1 MTVQTVSDQ
10 QAQYLKEALQVVRI
24 QSKLMRQC
32 LDKHRLMDGI
42 KHCSN
47 MLGELRT
54 SLLSPKSYYELYIS
68 IFDAMRHLIDYLL
81 ESHQAGKHHLGDLYE
96 LVQYASSI
104 VPRLYLMTTVGSI
117 YLSVDDAPPVAE
129 VMSDMME
136 MTRGVQHPIRGLFL
150 RHYLGG
156 MARDFL
162 PRHVDHLSAT
172 IQFLLTNF
180 AEMNKLWVRLQHM
193 GHTRDRAKRESE
205 RKELG
210 TLVGTNLVRLSQLE
224 GVDLDMYQTD
234 ILPGILSQVISCHD
248 VMAQEYLMEVI
259 IQIFPDE
266 FHIHTLKPFLAT
278 TAQLHANVNIKMII
292 MALLDRLATYSK
304 DEQANMDIQQE
315 ETVEESNVL
324 FIMFWNEIMELVKSR
339 RELPV
344 QDQTSLFLSLANFS
358 ISCYPDRLDYMDQI
372 LHFTKESIFSQYA
385 PELHTK
391 QSEQNVLQLLL
402 LPAQTWDVLTLIT
415 TLKHYQPLLAIQPY
429 STRRTVGLAILDN
442 ILDKGTCID
451 QPEQVY
457 QILEICHVL
466 IKDHKNTFVS
476 QLHQYEDE
484 DDRDE
489 QGWVARLVHLFY
501 SKDEDTQF
509 LLLSAA
515 RQQLENGDQ
524 NRIKTIFP
532 SLIVSSLKLATR
544 YFHKHNKKGQQE
556 QQGALETEQ
565 QEKQETPVEEDNAKT
580 MDPSDDDND
589 KEKDKET
596 GDVSIQE
603 DEQQQ
608 TVAIATSDAGRLED
622 EQQQKATMAT
632 ADADRQEDDWSKKLT
647 TLYHF
652 IHQIIMIFC
661 RQCEN
666 TEAHAV
672 QFFLMAGQNANYC
685 GFEETAFELYL
696 DAFRVYEESVSHS
709 RAQFNAIVYSIGSL
723 LDTLPR
729 FQEQHFNTLSTKLTL
744 YSTKLLKKPDQSRA
758 VYLSSHLWTQG
769 ETPSRVIEC
778 LQKSLKIAD
787 SCMDAVTNELLFL
800 ELLNQCIYYFE
811 NGQSLVTAN
820 YLNGLMDLISSRLV
834 YVHQQDQHPLT
845 SNSSS
850 LLNHD
855 DSSLPD
861 YITRQ
866 FDSILAYLR
875 FCRERSPEKYTG
887 IELPTTV
894 NEAQ

>member
-1 MTVQTVSDQ
+1 MAVQTVSDQ
-10 QAQYLKEALQVVRI
+10 QAQYLKEALQVVLI

-54 SLLSPKSYYELYIS
+54 SLLSPKNYYELYIS
-68 IFDAMRHLIDYLL
+68 IFDAMRYLIDYLL
-81 ESHQAGKHHLGDLYE
+81 ETHQTGKYHLGDLYE

-156 MARDFL
+156 MTRDFL
-162 PRHVDHLSAT
+162 PHNADHLSAT
-172 IQFLLTNF
+172 IQFILTNF

-224 GVDLDMYQTD
+224 GVDLNMYQTD

-304 DEQANMDIQQE
+304 DEQANMGIQE
-315 ETVEESNVL
+315 EEGERGREESNAL
-324 FIMFWNEIMELVKSR
+324 FLMFWNEIMELVKSR

-402 LPAQTWDVLTLIT
+402 LPSQTWDVLTLIT

-442 ILDKGTCID
+442 ILEKETRID
-451 QPEQVY
+451 QPKQVY

-476 QLHQYEDE
+476 QQLYQYEDE

-501 SKDEDTQF
+501 SEDEDTQF

-544 YFHKHNKKGQQE
+544 YFYRRKKE
-556 QQGALETEQ
+556 QQKQ
-565 QEKQETPVEEDNAKT
+565 QGTLKTGQKEQETPVKQDNAKAT
-580 MDPSDDDND
+580 DNADDN
-589 KEKDKET
+589 KEKEEEEDVFEREDVIVEENGPHEKEN
-596 GDVSIQE
+596 E
-603 DEQQQ
+603 L
-608 TVAIATSDAGRLED
+608 VAMATSDA
-622 EQQQKATMAT
+622 
-632 ADADRQEDDWSKKLT
+632 DRQDGWNKKMT

-666 TEAHAV
+666 TEVHTV

-723 LDTLPR
+723 LKTSPR
-729 FQEQHFNTLSTKLTL
+729 FQEQYFNTLSTKITL

-758 VYLSSHLWTQG
+758 VYLSSHLWMQG
-769 ETPSRVIEC
+769 ETPSRIIEC

-787 SCMDAVTNELLFL
+787 SCMDAVTNEMLFL
-800 ELLNQCIYYFE
+800 ELLNQYIYYFE
-811 NGQSLVTAN
+811 SGQSLVTAN
-820 YLNGLMDLISSRLV
+820 YLNGLMDLISSRLM
-834 YVHQQDQHPLT
+834 YINQQDQHPFT

-850 LLNHD
+850 LLDHD

-861 YITRQ
+861 YIIRQ

-875 FCRERSPEKYTG
+875 YCRERSPERYTE
-887 IELPTTV
+887 IELPTV
-894 NEAQ
+894 NDTK

>member
-1 MTVQTVSDQ
+1 TVSDQ

-32 LDKHRLMDGI
+32 LDKQRLMDGI

-81 ESHQAGKHHLGDLYE
+81 EAHQAGKHHLGDLYE

-104 VPRLYLMTTVGSI
+104 VPRLYLMATVGSI

-156 MARDFL
+156 MTRDFL
-162 PRHVDHLSAT
+162 PHHVDHLSAT
-172 IQFLLTNF
+172 IQFILTNF

-224 GVDLDMYQTD
+224 GVDLEMYQTD

-248 VMAQEYLMEVI
+248 VMAQEYLMEVV

-315 ETVEESNVL
+315 EKQESNAL
-324 FIMFWNEIMELVKSR
+324 FLMFWNEIMELVKSR

-372 LHFTKESIFSQYA
+372 FHFTKESIFSQYA

-442 ILDKGTCID
+442 ILDKETRID

-476 QLHQYEDE
+476 QQLYQYEDE

-501 SKDEDTQF
+501 SEDEDTQF

-544 YFHKHNKKGQQE
+544 YFHKHKKEQQE
-556 QQGALETEQ
+556 QQNALATE
-565 QEKQETPVEEDNAKT
+565 QEKQNTP
-580 MDPSDDDND
+580 
-589 KEKDKET
+589 
-596 GDVSIQE
+596 
-603 DEQQQ
+603 
-608 TVAIATSDAGRLED
+608 
-622 EQQQKATMAT
+622 
-632 ADADRQEDDWSKKLT
+632 WSKKMT

-652 IHQIIMIFC
+652 IHQIIMVFC

-666 TEAHAV
+666 TEAHTV

-723 LDTLPR
+723 LNTSPR
-729 FQEQHFNTLSTKLTL
+729 FQEQYFNTLSTKLTL

-787 SCMDAVTNELLFL
+787 SCMDAATNELLFL
-800 ELLNQCIYYFE
+800 ELLNQYMYYFE
-811 NGQSLVTAN
+811 RGQSLVTAS
-820 YLNGLMDLISSRLV
+820 YLNGLMDLISSRL
-834 YVHQQDQHPLT
+834 
-845 SNSSS
+845 
-850 LLNHD
+850 
-855 DSSLPD
+855 
-861 YITRQ
+861 
-866 FDSILAYLR
+866 
-875 FCRERSPEKYTG
+875 
-887 IELPTTV
+887 
-894 NEAQ
+894 

>member
-1 MTVQTVSDQ
+1 MTVQTAGEQ
-10 QAQYLKEALQVVRI
+10 QAQYLKEALQVVGI

-32 LDKHRLMDGI
+32 LDKNRLMDGI

-54 SLLSPKSYYELYIS
+54 SLLSPKSYYELYMS
-68 IFDAMRHLIDYLL
+68 IFDAMRYLIDYLL
-81 ESHQAGKHHLGDLYE
+81 ETHQARKHHLGDLYE

-156 MARDFL
+156 MTRDFL
-162 PRHVDHLSAT
+162 PKNTEHLGAT
-172 IQFLLTNF
+172 IQFILTNF

-205 RKELG
+205 RRELG

-224 GVDLDMYQTD
+224 GVDLEMYQTD

-248 VMAQEYLMEVI
+248 VMAQEYLMEVV

-304 DEQANMDIQQE
+304 DEQANMGIQEQE
-315 ETVEESNVL
+315 GNVL
-324 FIMFWNEIMELVKSR
+324 FLMFWNEIMELVKSR

-358 ISCYPDRLDYMDQI
+358 ISCYPDRLDYIDQI
-372 LHFTKESIFSQYA
+372 LYFTKESIFSQYA

-442 ILDKGTCID
+442 ILDKETRID

-466 IKDHKNTFVS
+466 VKDHKNTFVS
-476 QLHQYEDE
+476 QQLYQYEDE

-489 QGWVARLVHLFY
+489 HGWVARLVHLFY
-501 SKDEDTQF
+501 SDNEDTQF

-544 YFHKHNKKGQQE
+544 YFHKHKREQPQGGQ
-556 QQGALETEQ
+556 
-565 QEKQETPVEEDNAKT
+565 VE
-580 MDPSDDDND
+580 
-589 KEKDKET
+589 
-596 GDVSIQE
+596 
-603 DEQQQ
+603 
-608 TVAIATSDAGRLED
+608 
-622 EQQQKATMAT
+622 
-632 ADADRQEDDWSKKLT
+632 WSKKMT
-647 TLYHF
+647 TLFHF
-652 IHQIIMIFC
+652 IHQIIMVFC

-666 TEAHAV
+666 TEAHTV

-723 LDTLPR
+723 LKTSPR
-729 FQEQHFNTLSTKLTL
+729 FQEQYFNTLSTKLTL

-758 VYLSSHLWTQG
+758 VYLSSHLWAQG
-769 ETPSRVIEC
+769 ETPSRIIEC

-787 SCMDAVTNELLFL
+787 SCMDAATNEILFL
-800 ELLNQCIYYFE
+800 ELLNQYIYYFE
-811 NGQSLVTAN
+811 KGQSLVTAN
-820 YLNGLMDLISSRLV
+820 YLNGLMDLVSSRLM
-834 YVHQQDQHPLT
+834 YLNQQDQHPFT

-850 LLNHD
+850 LMDHD
-855 DSSLPD
+855 DSSLQD
-861 YITRQ
+861 FITRQ
-866 FDSILAYLR
+866 FDSVLAHLR
-875 FCRERSPEKYTG
+875 FCRERSPERY
-887 IELPTTV
+887 IEVELPTVSETK
-894 NEAQ
+894 

>member
-32 LDKHRLMDGI
+32 LDKQRLMDGI

-81 ESHQAGKHHLGDLYE
+81 EAHQAGKHHLGDLYE

-104 VPRLYLMTTVGSI
+104 VPRLYLMATVGSI

-156 MARDFL
+156 MTRDFL
-162 PRHVDHLSAT
+162 PHHVDHLSAT
-172 IQFLLTNF
+172 IQFILTNF

-224 GVDLDMYQTD
+224 GVDLEMYQTD

-248 VMAQEYLMEVI
+248 VMAQEYLMEVV

-315 ETVEESNVL
+315 EKQESNAL
-324 FIMFWNEIMELVKSR
+324 FLMFWNEIMELVKSR

-372 LHFTKESIFSQYA
+372 FHFTKESIFSQYA

-442 ILDKGTCID
+442 ILDKETRID

-476 QLHQYEDE
+476 QQLYQYEDE

-501 SKDEDTQF
+501 SEDEDTQF

-544 YFHKHNKKGQQE
+544 YFHKHKKEQQE
-556 QQGALETEQ
+556 QQNALATE
-565 QEKQETPVEEDNAKT
+565 QEKQNTP
-580 MDPSDDDND
+580 
-589 KEKDKET
+589 
-596 GDVSIQE
+596 
-603 DEQQQ
+603 DE
-608 TVAIATSDAGRLED
+608 
-622 EQQQKATMAT
+622 
-632 ADADRQEDDWSKKLT
+632 WSKKMT

-652 IHQIIMIFC
+652 IHQIIMVFC

-666 TEAHAV
+666 TEAHTV

-723 LDTLPR
+723 LNTSPR
-729 FQEQHFNTLSTKLTL
+729 FQEQYFNTLSTKLTL

-787 SCMDAVTNELLFL
+787 SCMDAATNELLFL
-800 ELLNQCIYYFE
+800 ELLNQYMYYFE
-811 NGQSLVTAN
+811 RGQSLVTAS
-820 YLNGLMDLISSRLV
+820 YLNGLMDLISSRLM
-834 YVHQQDQHPLT
+834 YIHQQDQHPFT

-850 LLNHD
+850 LMDHD
-855 DSSLPD
+855 DNSLPD

-866 FDSILAYLR
+866 FESILAYLR
-875 FCRERSPEKYTG
+875 FCRERSPDRYTE
-887 IELPTTV
+887 IELPTV
-894 NEAQ
+894 NET